1 MIFNLR
7 NSKVYMNKITWMV
20 CGKSKEALKCFFCEA
35 EEKGRQGMVSIRSLK
50 ATEWSENLN
59 FCLELTLN
67 LVVTYPPVLLL
78 ISRIKLIMGQMR

>member
-1 MIFNLR
+1 
-7 NSKVYMNKITWMV
+7 MV
-20 CGKSKEALKCFFCEA
+20 CGKSKEALKWFFCEA

-67 LVVTYPPVLLL
+67 LALKANTTEIHPKVRPTCYILF
-78 ISRIKLIMGQMR
+78 